1 MNAPYRDDATNTEQ
15 IVVDWLAIS
24 SPQNGN
30 SNVTSYSLEFDSG
43 TDG

>member
-1 MNAPYRDDATNTEQ
+1 MSAPKRDNATNTEQ
-15 IVVDWLAIS
+15 VVVEWLVIA

-43 TDG
+43 TQG